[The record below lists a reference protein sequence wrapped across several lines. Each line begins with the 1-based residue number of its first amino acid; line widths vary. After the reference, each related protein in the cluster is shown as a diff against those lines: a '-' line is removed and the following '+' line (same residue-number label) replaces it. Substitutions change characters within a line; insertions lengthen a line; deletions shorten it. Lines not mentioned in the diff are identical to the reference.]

1 MPGGCW
7 AGRDRKQM
15 KDLFTRRM
23 LALAREHGVKLAGWQ
38 EIVENIEPET
48 LEALKKQLLFVNAWS
63 TREEN
68 EDLPARLANEGI
80 PVLLS
85 NVQHAYVDL
94 AYSDD
99 PNEIGLHWGG
109 FVDERK
115 SFALPVWDYPG
126 LQRPKYIVGAEALL
140 WSENIRSFDNA
151 TYQMLPKAVG
161 VWERA
166 WNGEKTWKDED
177 SFQKSFNQFYSIVK
191 KKEMP
196 AWDAQGFD
204 YKKR

>member
-1 MPGGCW
+1 M
-7 AGRDRKQM
+7 
-15 KDLFTRRM
+15 
-23 LALAREHGVKLAGWQ
+23 
-38 EIVENIEPET
+38 
-48 LEALKKQLLFVNAWS
+48 
-63 TREEN
+63 
-68 EDLPARLANEGI
+68 
-80 PVLLS
+80 
-85 NVQHAYVDL
+85 
-94 AYSDD
+94 
-99 PNEIGLHWGG
+99 
-109 FVDERK
+109 DERK

-126 LQRPKYIVGAEALL
+126 LRHPEYIVGAEALL

-166 WNGEKTWKDED
+166 WNSEQTD
-177 SFQKSFNQFYSIVK
+177 FNVFYSIVK